1 MSYKLS
7 SSMVVSTALA
17 ALLST
22 VSMAAHAS
30 VTPDRTRLVFNES
43 DKSISVTLRN
53 NNEKLPY
60 LAQSWL
66 EDEKGNKITSPLAVL
81 PPVQRIDAMM
91 NGQVKIQALPDIHTL
106 PSDRESL
113 FYYNVR
119 EIPPKTGKANTLQIA
134 LQTRIKLFWRPKAL
148 EKIDMRKPWQFKVT
162 LTRSGQDYTV
172 NNPTPYHVIIS
183 DASTQKKGPTAA
195 GFKPLVMSPKTSQ
208 PLKAKMDSAP
218 VLTYINDYGARLPL
232 IFRCEGDTC
241 KVDEDQSS
249 KG

>member
-7 SSMVVSTALA
+7 CPMLVSTAL
-17 ALLST
+17 
-22 VSMAAHAS
+22 MAQLTTASLTAHAS

-119 EIPPKTGKANTLQIA
+119 EIPPKSGKANTLQIA
-134 LQTRIKLFWRPKAL
+134 LQTRIKLFWRPANIRLILCFCFISSSLSLRCTL
-148 EKIDMRKPWQFKVT
+148 EILRLEDSENT
-162 LTRSGQDYTV
+162 LCHTSL
-172 NNPTPYHVIIS
+172 IS
-183 DASTQKKGPTAA
+183 
-195 GFKPLVMSPKTSQ
+195 
-208 PLKAKMDSAP
+208 
-218 VLTYINDYGARLPL
+218 LP
-232 IFRCEGDTC
+232 GTHN
-241 KVDEDQSS
+241 KH
-249 KG
+249 

>member
-1 MSYKLS
+1 MFYKLS
-7 SSMVVSTALA
+7 CSMVVSTTLA
-17 ALLST
+17 VLLT
-22 VSMAAHAS
+22 TTNLAAHAS

-119 EIPPKTGKANTLQIA
+119 EIPRMSGKANTLQIA

-148 EKIDMRKPWQFKVT
+148 EKIDH
-162 LTRSGQDYTV
+162 
-172 NNPTPYHVIIS
+172 NPTYVNAMAENALHAWRNYRDANGLLGRDWSGHNEEPYKWLL
-183 DASTQKKGPTAA
+183 DNAC
-195 GFKPLVMSPKTSQ
+195 
-208 PLKAKMDSAP
+208 
-218 VLTYINDYGARLPL
+218 L
-232 IFRCEGDTC
+232 IELFAEIE
-241 KVDEDQSS
+241 K
-249 KG
+249 